1 MNDSFT
7 HDQTTVLITSLIDM
21 LAIKNEEIELS
32 EAYTASLYK
41 VIDGLDAEITSLKAK
56 AKAKTPKVTKVA
68 KAPKVAKVEAPAPKN
83 KGGRPKKVVTEAPA
97 KRKPGRPKKVVGLW
111 ISAALSG
118 MRLVL

>member
-21 LAIKNEEIELS
+21 LAIKNEEIELG

-56 AKAKTPKVTKVA
+56 AKAKTPKVTKVTKVA

-97 KRKPGRPKKVVGLW
+97 KRKPGRPKKVVK
-111 ISAALSG
+111 
-118 MRLVL
+118 